1 MSIESKGPVN
11 PIFRVKFR
19 TEMFDFECKQG
30 LAVELRD
37 PPNFA
42 GTLHRHAIAVRYD
55 STPAEIALRLRSLA
69 DWVEEKSK

>member
-19 TEMFDFECKQG
+19 TEMFDFECMQG
-30 LAVELRD
+30 LAVALLEPRD
-37 PPNFA
+37 VT

-55 STPAEIALRLRSLA
+55 STPAEIAHRLRELA
-69 DWVEEKSK
+69 DWIEEKSK